1 MQIRAL
7 VILVVALVAGLA
19 AVFLANTMLQKKVS
33 ETTEVVQVK
42 TVPVVTA
49 NVDLKIG
56 TRLETVMLEVVDWP
70 EKSLPEGTFSSVDQ
84 LVGDTSPIV
93 LKTIKK
99 GEAILPYKISPHG
112 ARGGLPSKIP
122 EDMRAITIAVNEV
135 SGVAGFVLPGDYIDV
150 LHTTS
155 IGRKDGKPVTR
166 VLLQNVQ
173 VLGVDQLSSEDE
185 TKPKVVN
192 AVTLLVATEDG
203 QKLSLAS
210 QVGQLNL
217 LLRNEYDASI
227 LEAKTLELNDLVPS
241 DRPTKV
247 RVYKRIRRPI
257 VEIIRGL
264 DIKRESVSEGK
275 PLPQS
280 GTSQQR

>member
-19 AVFLANTMLQKKVS
+19 AVFLANTMLQQEVS
-33 ETTEVVQVK
+33 KTTEVTQIK
-42 TVPVVTA
+42 TVPVVA
-49 NVDLKIG
+49 AKVDLKMG
-56 TRLETVMLEVVDWP
+56 TRLDKVMLTMVDWP
-70 EKSLPEGTFSSVDQ
+70 EDSLPEGTFSSIEQ
-84 LVGDTSPIV
+84 LVGDKPDAAPIV

-99 GEAILPYKISPHG
+99 GEAVLPYKISPQG

-135 SGVAGFVLPGDYIDV
+135 TGVAGFVLPGDYVDV

-155 IGRKDGKPVTR
+155 IGRRDEKPVVR

-173 VLGVDQLSSEDE
+173 VLGVDQVSSEDE

-192 AVTLLVATEDG
+192 AVTLLVTTEEG
-203 QKLSLAS
+203 QKLALAGE
-210 QVGQLNL
+210 VGDLKL

-227 LEAKTLELNDLVPS
+227 LEAKTLDLQDLVPTE
-241 DRPTKV
+241 RPTKV
-247 RVYKRIRRPI
+247 KVYKRVRRPI

-264 DIKRESVSEGK
+264 DIKRESVTEGK
-275 PLPQS
+275 P
-280 GTSQQR
+280 

>member
-19 AVFLANTMLQKKVS
+19 AVFLANTMLQQKVS
-33 ETTEVVQVK
+33 ETTEVAQVK
-42 TVPVVTA
+42 TVTVVA
-49 NVDLKIG
+49 AKVDLKMG
-56 TRLETVMLEVVDWP
+56 TRLDKVMLTTVDWP
-70 EKSLPEGTFSSVDQ
+70 EDSLPEGTFSSIEQ
-84 LVGDTSPIV
+84 LVGDKPDAAPIV

-135 SGVAGFVLPGDYIDV
+135 TGVAGFVLPGDYVDV

-155 IGRKDGKPVTR
+155 IGRKDDKPVVR
-166 VLLQNVQ
+166 VLMQNVQ
-173 VLGVDQLSSEDE
+173 VLGVDQVSSEDE

-192 AVTLLVATEDG
+192 AVTLLVTTEEG
-203 QKLSLAS
+203 QKLALAS
-210 QVGQLNL
+210 EVGDLKL

-227 LEAKTLELNDLVPS
+227 LEAKTLDLQDLVPTE
-241 DRPTKV
+241 RPTKV
-247 RVYKRIRRPI
+247 KVYKRIRRPI

-264 DIKRESVSEGK
+264 DIKRESVTEGK
-275 PLPQS
+275 P
-280 GTSQQR
+280 

>member
-1 MQIRAL
+1 MQMRAL
-7 VILVVALVAGLA
+7 VILVVALIAGLA
-19 AVFLANTMLQKKVS
+19 AVFLANTMLQQQVS
-33 ETTEVVQVK
+33 QTAEVAQVK
-42 TVPVVTA
+42 TVPVVA
-49 NVDLKIG
+49 AKVDLKMG
-56 TRLETVMLEVVDWP
+56 TRLDGVMLTVVDWP
-70 EKSLPEGTFSSVDQ
+70 EDSLPEGTFSSIDQ
-84 LVGDTSPIV
+84 LVGETAPIV

-135 SGVAGFVLPGDYIDV
+135 SGVAGFVLPGDYVDV

-192 AVTLLVATEDG
+192 AVTVLVTTQEG
-203 QKLSLAS
+203 QKLVLANK
-210 QVGQLNL
+210 VGDLNL

-227 LEAKTLELNDLVPS
+227 LEAKTLDLNDLVPT

-247 RVYKRIRRPI
+247 KVYKRVRRPI

-264 DIKRESVSEGK
+264 EIKRESVKEG
-275 PLPQS
+275 PPAS
-280 GTSQQR
+280 TGTK

>member
-19 AVFLANTMLQKKVS
+19 AVFLANTMLQQEVS
-33 ETTEVVQVK
+33 KTTEVAQIK
-42 TVPVVTA
+42 TVPVVA
-49 NVDLKIG
+49 AKVDLKMG
-56 TRLETVMLEVVDWP
+56 TRLDKVMLTTVDWP
-70 EKSLPEGTFSSVDQ
+70 EDSLPEGTFSSIEQ
-84 LVGDTSPIV
+84 LVGDKPDTAPIV

-99 GEAILPYKISPHG
+99 GEAVLPYKISPQG

-135 SGVAGFVLPGDYIDV
+135 TGVAGFVLPGDYVDV

-155 IGRKDGKPVTR
+155 IGRKDDKPVVR

-173 VLGVDQLSSEDE
+173 VLGVDQVSSEDE

-192 AVTLLVATEDG
+192 AVTLLVTTEEG
-203 QKLSLAS
+203 QKLALAS
-210 QVGQLNL
+210 EVGDLKL

-227 LEAKTLELNDLVPS
+227 LEAKTLDLQDLVPTE
-241 DRPTKV
+241 RPTKV
-247 RVYKRIRRPI
+247 KVYKRVRRPI

-264 DIKRESVSEGK
+264 DIKRESVTEGK
-275 PLPQS
+275 P
-280 GTSQQR
+280 

>member
-1 MQIRAL
+1 
-7 VILVVALVAGLA
+7 
-19 AVFLANTMLQKKVS
+19 MLQQKVT
-33 ETTEVVQVK
+33 ETVDVVQVK
-42 TVPVVTA
+42 TVPVVAA
-49 NVDLKIG
+49 NVDLKMG
-56 TRLETVMLEVVDWP
+56 TRLDNVMLKVVEWP
-70 EKSLPEGTFSSVDQ
+70 EESVPEGTFSSVDQ
-84 LVGDTSPIV
+84 LVGDTAPIV

-135 SGVAGFVLPGDYIDV
+135 SGVAGFVLPGDYVDI

-155 IGRKDGKPVTR
+155 IGRRDGKPVAR

-173 VLGVDQLSSEDE
+173 VLGVDQISSEDE

-192 AVTLLVATEDG
+192 AATLLVTTRDG
-203 QKLSLAS
+203 QKLALAS
-210 QVGQLNL
+210 EVGQLSM

-227 LEAKTLELNDLVPS
+227 LEAKTVDLNDLVPT
-241 DRPTKV
+241 DKPTTVK
-247 RVYKRIRRPI
+247 VYKRVRRPI

-264 DIKRESVSEGK
+264 DIKRESVTEGK
-275 PLPQS
+275 PLPQTDS
-280 GTSQQR
+280 TETR

>member
-1 MQIRAL
+1 MQMRAL
-7 VILVVALVAGLA
+7 VILVVALIAGLA
-19 AVFLANTMLQKKVS
+19 AVFLANTMLQQQVS
-33 ETTEVVQVK
+33 QTAEVAQVK
-42 TVPVVTA
+42 TVPVVA
-49 NVDLKIG
+49 AKVDLKMG
-56 TRLETVMLEVVDWP
+56 TRLDSVMLTVVDWP
-70 EKSLPEGTFSSVDQ
+70 EDSLPEGTFSSIDQ
-84 LVGDTSPIV
+84 LVGETAPIV

-135 SGVAGFVLPGDYIDV
+135 SGVAGFVLPGDYVDV

-155 IGRKDGKPVTR
+155 IGRKNGKPVTR

-192 AVTLLVATEDG
+192 AVTVLVTTQEG
-203 QKLSLAS
+203 QKLVLANK
-210 QVGQLNL
+210 VGDLNL

-227 LEAKTLELNDLVPS
+227 LEAKTLDLNDLVPT

-247 RVYKRIRRPI
+247 KVYKRVRRPI

-264 DIKRESVSEGK
+264 EIKRESVKEGPPASTETK
-275 PLPQS
+275 
-280 GTSQQR
+280 